1 MVEKFMP
8 DIYQKSIYY
17 INYDKLYK
25 KGVRCIIFDLD
36 NTLLEVNSYI
46 PKDDTIK
53 LIERLKKDFKVYIIS
68 NNSHSDR
75 LITAANSLDVNY
87 VKFAMKPF
95 GKAFKKVLKENN
107 YKKEDMCIIGDQIM
121 TDVLGGNRFGI
132 FTILVEP
139 LSEQE
144 LKVTGI
150 NRFFERRQLK
160 RLLRQNKFKKGE
172 YYE

>member
-1 MVEKFMP
+1 MDKYVPRMYKE
-8 DIYQKSIYY
+8 SIHKV
-17 INYDKLYK
+17 NYDKLK
-25 KGVRCIIFDLD
+25 KMNIKCLIFDLD
-36 NTLLEVNSYI
+36 NTLLEVNRSI
-46 PKDDTIK
+46 PKEETRK
-53 LIERLKKDFKVYIIS
+53 LIEKLKKDFKIYIIS

-75 LITAANSLDVNY
+75 LLTAANSLDVNY

-95 GKAFKKVLKENN
+95 SKSFKKVLKENN

-160 RLLRQNKFKKGE
+160 RLLKHNIFKKGE

>member
-1 MVEKFMP
+1 MDKYVPRMYKE
-8 DIYQKSIYY
+8 SIHAV
-17 INYDKLYK
+17 NYDKLK
-25 KGVRCIIFDLD
+25 EMNIKCIIFDLD
-36 NTLLEVNSYI
+36 NTLLEVNSSI
-46 PKDDTIK
+46 PEEKTQK
-53 LIERLKKDFKVYIIS
+53 LIEKLKKDFKIYIIS

-75 LITAANSLDVNY
+75 LMTAANSLDVNY

-95 GKAFKKVLKENN
+95 GKAFRKVLKENN

-160 RLLRQNKFKKGE
+160 RLLKQNKFKKGE